1 MTNRLPKH
9 TPIHSIA
16 ESWGATFS
24 DQAGWRI
31 ARSLGNLDDA
41 LQAARE
47 GLALIDRSARGKI
60 LVEGATALEGLTRVW
75 DVTEVKVNHGAPIPH
90 GFLYR
95 LRSDRYFLSVSP
107 DAVEETVAAVNNTV
121 HHGEQF
127 ITVTDVTHG
136 RAELWLVG
144 PDAGELL
151 SRLCGLD
158 FHPGAFAS
166 GEARESSV
174 AKTKQLLVRNDV
186 GQVPAFIVIGA
197 RSLGAYL
204 WETILDAGRDLQLVP
219 AGSEVMERLEGS
231 G

>member
-1 MTNRLPKH
+1 MTDRLPKY

-16 ESWGATFS
+16 ESWGATFN

-31 ARSLGNLDDA
+31 PRSLGNPDGA
-41 LQAARE
+41 LQAVRE
-47 GLALIDRSARGKI
+47 GVALIDRSARGKI
-60 LVEGATALEGLTRVW
+60 LVEGATAAETLRRAW
-75 DVTEVKVNHGAPIPH
+75 EVADLKVNQGAPIPH

-107 DAVEETVAAVNNTV
+107 GTVGETIAAVNNAV
-121 HHGEQF
+121 QRGDRL

-158 FHPGAFAS
+158 FHPGAFGS

-174 AKTKQLLVRNDV
+174 AKTKQLLVRSDV
-186 GQVPAFIVIGA
+186 GQASAFAVIGA

-219 AGSEVMERLEGS
+219 AGSEVMEYLKES